1 MEFGTPEA
9 RGEPRSTTGL
19 GERRAT
25 QPAPRQAH
33 ATAIG
38 IMMLLPTHHLN
49 AAKRRARP
57 KSIYGALE
65 LRWCNPF
72 CRPDLGHVR
81 AAPLTERNPGG

>member
-9 RGEPRSTTGL
+9 RGEAEKHDGL
-19 GERRAT
+19 GGKAG